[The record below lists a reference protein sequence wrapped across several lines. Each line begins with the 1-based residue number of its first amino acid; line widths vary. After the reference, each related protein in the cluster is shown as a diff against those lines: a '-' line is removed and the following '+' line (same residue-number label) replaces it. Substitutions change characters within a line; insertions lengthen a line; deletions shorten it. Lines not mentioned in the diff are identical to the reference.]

1 MIKLKIF
8 LKLQFQQ
15 NLQTMPAVSAT
26 MFAITSA
33 IFAMSAVSA
42 IMSAISA
49 SNFLIGAD
57 FQLYQALGCNFR

>member
-1 MIKLKIF
+1 
-8 LKLQFQQ
+8 
-15 NLQTMPAVSAT
+15 MPAVSAT

-57 FQLYQALGCNFR
+57 FQLYQALGCNFRQQFRKTITITSYFDKF